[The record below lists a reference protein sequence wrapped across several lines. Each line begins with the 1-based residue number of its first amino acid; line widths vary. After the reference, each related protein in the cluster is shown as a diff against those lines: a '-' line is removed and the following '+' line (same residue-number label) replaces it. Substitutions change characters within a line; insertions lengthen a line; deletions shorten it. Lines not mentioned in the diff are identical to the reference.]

1 MPWKQ
6 VMELA
11 LAITIV
17 AGVGAGAVLW
27 NEWQVDRD
35 FHAAWM
41 LLSRAKAKARES
53 GAGPVMV
60 QFNGHK
66 AIVEDRRGTVIE
78 SLRLPTLAEV
88 RYKTTRGDRM
98 IVFSAGSGQTSPYNI
113 HEHGGDLTFRAW
125 TGYRRSIWVHCTGGV
140 TEGRNDDWTLN

>member
-6 VMELA
+6 VMKLT
-11 LAITIV
+11 LAITV
-17 AGVGAGAVLW
+17 VTGVGAGAVLGDAW
-27 NEWQVDRD
+27 RVDRD
-35 FHAAWM
+35 FHAVWL
-41 LLSRAKAKARES
+41 LLSRAKTKARED

-60 QFNGHK
+60 RFNGSK
-66 AIVEDRRGTVIE
+66 AIVEDRRSTVIE

-98 IVFSAGSGQTSPYNI
+98 IVFSAGGGQTSPYNI
-113 HEHGGDLTFRAW
+113 HEHGGDFTFRSW
-125 TGYRRSIWVHCTGGV
+125 TGYRRSIWIHCTGGQ

>member
-1 MPWKQ
+1 MPWKRI
-6 VMELA
+6 MELA
-11 LAITIV
+11 LAITVV

-60 QFNGHK
+60 RFNGPK
-66 AIVEDRRGTVIE
+66 AIVEDRSGTVIE

-98 IVFSAGSGQTSPYNI
+98 IVFSAGGGQTSPYNI
-113 HEHGGDLTFRAW
+113 HEHGGDFTFRAW
-125 TGYRRSIWVHCTGGV
+125 TGYSRSIWVHCTGGV
-140 TEGRNDDWTLN
+140 TEGRNNDWTLN